1 MLFGYLL
8 WFCVI
13 LNEYDREI
21 NMESEKV
28 QTEKQL
34 DYKALLT
41 AAKAALKL
49 EYQRSAALIS
59 QLQTIKTQL
68 AEVQAENKILRE
80 GVDEDVIKHFEE
92 RSQVAEAR
100 SLKIEVRQNFLEAN
114 GCQDDESFDTLWDS
128 IKDKIQIQDGE
139 VRIIAKNGTPKFT
152 LDGKFMTLKDFVQ
165 SLKQDP
171 ISSKFF
177 LN

>member
-1 MLFGYLL
+1 
-8 WFCVI
+8 
-13 LNEYDREI
+13 
-21 NMESEKV
+21 MESEKN

-34 DYKALLT
+34 DYQALLA
-41 AAKAALKL
+41 AAKEALKL

-59 QLQTIKTQL
+59 QLQAIKTELEQVQL
-68 AEVQAENKILRE
+68 ENKILRE
-80 GVDEDVIKHFEE
+80 NSYEDVVKHFETRIE
-92 RSQVAEAR
+92 VAEAR
-100 SLKIEVRQNFLEAN
+100 SLKTEVRQNFLEVN

-128 IKDKIQIQDGE
+128 IKNKIHIQDGE
-139 VRIIAKNGTPKFT
+139 VRIVSPNGTPKFT
-152 LDGKFMTLKDFVQ
+152 LNGKLMTLRDFLQ